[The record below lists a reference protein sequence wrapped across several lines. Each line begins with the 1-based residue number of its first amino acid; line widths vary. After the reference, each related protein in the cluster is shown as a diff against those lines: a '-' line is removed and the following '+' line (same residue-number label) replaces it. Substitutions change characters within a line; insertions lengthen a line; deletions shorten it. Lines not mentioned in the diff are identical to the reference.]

1 MSTEPR
7 RIKRIVRRY
16 NNPLLTQE
24 EIRNAQRR
32 ADARP
37 DEKPQRALAYAI
49 TKARVIEGCVTLPQ
63 LAAERGIQAQLARL
77 WIKRAGIKKPRDR
90 WVWAEGSKALGRARK
105 ALGLK
110 P

>member
-7 RIKRIVRRY
+7 RIKRIVRHAPR
-16 NNPLLTQE
+16 PLTEVSGTTLAPAVERNRPTQKALTF
-24 EIRNAQRR
+24 
-32 ADARP
+32 
-37 DEKPQRALAYAI
+37 ALQ
-49 TKARVIEGCVTLPQ
+49 KVRVIEGYVTLPQ

-77 WIKRAGIKKPRDR
+77 WIKAAGIKKPRDR

-105 ALGLK
+105 VLGLK

>member
-32 ADARP
+32 ADARNAA
-37 DEKPQRALAYAI
+37 QRALAYAI
-49 TKARVIEGCVTLPQ
+49 TKARVVEGFVTLPQ